1 MNQERLMKV
10 LLAPLVS
17 EKSTRLADANRQ
29 FVFKVLP
36 DSSKPEVRKA
46 VELMF
51 EVKVEGVQ
59 VINCKGKSKRFGR
72 NLGRR
77 EGIKQC
83 RLANIWQADDTAGNR
98 HGFQSL
104 VCSFFIAALMFPSTS
119 SGNTAIASSILRS
132 MADSTSQEPR
142 LST

>member
-51 EVKVEGVQ
+51 DVKVTGVQ
-59 VINCKGKSKRFGR
+59 IANVRGKTKRFGQK
-72 NLGRR
+72 
-77 EGIKQC
+77 EGK
-83 RLANIWQADDTAGNR
+83 RADWKKAYVTLAEGHDID
-98 HGFQSL
+98 
-104 VCSFFIAALMFPSTS
+104 FI
-119 SGNTAIASSILRS
+119 GV
-132 MADSTSQEPR
+132 E
-142 LST
+142 